1 MNRDGPVFTAV
12 ASQGSWRWRRHG
24 FSATAF
30 PKFGGIRYTR
40 SKLMKPVLTAATLAM
55 GLGLAVPA
63 VAQTQPNDPGRT
75 SPLAQ
80 TDPGKESPLAR
91 SPCKG
96 ATLAQ
101 AAPRDAGREWPLVAQ
116 AAPRDAGRESPLVA
130 QAAPRDA
137 GRESPLVA
145 QAAPRDAGRESPL
158 VAQAAPRD
166 AGRES
171 PLVAQAAPRD
181 PGKESALASA
191 DEALSPR
198 DAGKESPFAS
208 A

>member
-1 MNRDGPVFTAV
+1 MRSDKERPRRSSPSRQRKSNAHTHRSLRPYSRFEHKRLAATDGPGFTAV
-12 ASQGSWRWRRHG
+12 ASQGSWRWRRYG

-30 PKFGGIRYTR
+30 PRFGGIRFRR
-40 SKLMKPVLTAATLAM
+40 SKLMKPVLTATTLAM

-63 VAQTQPNDPGRT
+63 VAQAQPNDPGRT

-80 TDPGKESPLAR
+80 TEPGKASSLAR
-91 SPCKG
+91 SPCS
-96 ATLAQ
+96 TL
-101 AAPRDAGREWPLVAQ
+101 AQ

-145 QAAPRDAGRESPL
+145 QG
-158 VAQAAPRD
+158 
-166 AGRES
+166 
-171 PLVAQAAPRD
+171 APRD

-191 DEALSPR
+191 DEALSSR
-198 DAGKESPFAS
+198 DTGKDPLAS
-208 A
+208 ADEGCR

>member
-1 MNRDGPVFTAV
+1 M
-12 ASQGSWRWRRHG
+12 
-24 FSATAF
+24 ATVWILGNSI
-30 PKFGGIRYTR
+30 PKLGGIRFRR

-63 VAQTQPNDPGRT
+63 VAQAQPNDPGRT

-96 ATLAQ
+96 STL
-101 AAPRDAGREWPLVAQ
+101 AQ

-137 GRESPLVA
+137 GR
-145 QAAPRDAGRESPL
+145 DSPL

-191 DEALSPR
+191 DEALSSR
-198 DAGKESPFAS
+198 HVGKDPLAS
-208 A
+208 ADEGCR